1 MLTRWVGEV
10 EMVGCV
16 VGRRVGIG
24 VAVGMGEKGDCVD
37 VAVDCCYIGLVSGR
51 TIAQGEK
58 VGTCLSLGLPS

>member
-10 EMVGCV
+10 EMVGLV

-24 VAVGMGEKGDCVD
+24 VAVGMGEKGDRVEL
-37 VAVDCCYIGLVSGR
+37 VVGWCCIGLVSGR

-58 VGTCLSLGLPS
+58 AGNCLNLGLPL